1 MDLPDFDRLLP
12 DPAAAS
18 RPDPDGALD
27 AVLDGMSYADLLAW
41 VRGCPAVLDA
51 FAEDH
56 ADEIADYLAD
66 A

>member
-12 DPAAAS
+12 DPAAS
-18 RPDPDGALD
+18 SHPDPDGALD
-27 AVLDGMSYADLLAW
+27 AVLDGMSYADLLSW
-41 VRGCPAVLDA
+41 VKGTPAVMEA
-51 FAEDH
+51 FEADH